1 MKQMLHRLR
10 YNVEAQ
16 LLWPLG
22 LATCALW
29 GFLLLASETM
39 AGDTHAADARILQWC
54 RTAGTD
60 GGAWGPGWLPEV
72 MRDIT
77 ALGSPAVLIMV
88 GTMVWGYLLMA
99 SERRMAWLA
108 AASCLGGWAT
118 SHALKGVFMRA
129 RPAVDFHG
137 TLADGYSFPSGHAMM
152 SAIVFLTLAT
162 LIARLA
168 PHTRLRV
175 YAIVTASLLSGL
187 IGLSR
192 VYLGVHW
199 ASDVVAGWIA
209 GVAWALL
216 VWALAHRLH
225 IGQEGSR

>member
-1 MKQMLHRLR
+1 MRHVMHRLR
-10 YNVEAQ
+10 HNIEAQ

-22 LATCALW
+22 LSMSALW
-29 GFLLLASETM
+29 GFLLLANEALT
-39 AGDTHAADARILQWC
+39 GETHAADAWVLRWC
-54 RTAGTD
+54 RTAGTE
-60 GGAWGPGWLPEV
+60 GGAWGPTWLPDV

-77 ALGSPAVLIMV
+77 ALGSPTVLILL

-99 SERRMAWLA
+99 KQHRMAWLA

-129 RPAVDFHG
+129 RPALDFHG
-137 TLADGYSFPSGHAMM
+137 TLAEGYSFPSGHAMM

-168 PHTRLRV
+168 PRTSLRV
-175 YAIVTASLLSGL
+175 YAILIAVLLSVL
-187 IGLSR
+187 VGLSR

-199 ASDVVAGWIA
+199 ASDVVAGWVA

-225 IGQEGSR
+225 IGQEDSR